1 MRGPTDGNNSFT
13 RCQLFSLQRSRFRL
27 HIEVRSYLDDRIY
40 GSSSVGNLQQM
51 VQVDSMFSG
60 PAFPDGLYARC
71 GIDKGAIHVEED
83 CFAAEANQK
92 IQAPAVTASS
102 FEVRDVDCKG
112 KKIGPTA
119 TMIPQSTMTPI
130 AWRSPIMTAS
140 DPIIGGPVKKP
151 Q

>member
-1 MRGPTDGNNSFT
+1 
-13 RCQLFSLQRSRFRL
+13 
-27 HIEVRSYLDDRIY
+27 
-40 GSSSVGNLQQM
+40 VGNLQQM

-60 PAFPDGLYARC
+60 PAFPDGLHARC

-83 CFAAEANQK
+83 CFAAEVNQK
-92 IQAPAVTASS
+92 IQAPVVTAS
-102 FEVRDVDCKG
+102 FEDRDVDRKG

-119 TMIPQSTMTPI
+119 TMIPQSTTNPI